1 MDWKLEVVVLPVS
14 DVDRA
19 KEFYAGR
26 LGFRVDTDHHPGEHF
41 RVVQV
46 TPPGSLCSIVFGT
59 GIGAGMPGSVKGCL
73 FVVDDIDVAH
83 AQLHDCGIENTG
95 VVHFEQGV
103 MTPGHHPEHEDY
115 GSFVFF
121 SDPDGNTWGVQQG
134 RRPPAP

>member
-1 MDWKLEVVVLPVS
+1 VDWKLEVVVIPVG

-19 KEFYAGR
+19 REFYADR
-26 LGFRVDTDHHPGEHF
+26 LGFRVDTDHSGGEQF

-59 GIGAGMPGSVKGCL
+59 GIGAGMPGSAKGSL

-83 AQLHDCGIENTG
+83 ERLHECGIENTG
-95 VVHFEQGV
+95 VVHFENGV
-103 MTPGHHPEHEDY
+103 MIPGHHPEHEDY

-121 SDPDGNTWGVQQG
+121 SDPDGNTWGLQQG
-134 RRPPAP
+134 RRPSAQ